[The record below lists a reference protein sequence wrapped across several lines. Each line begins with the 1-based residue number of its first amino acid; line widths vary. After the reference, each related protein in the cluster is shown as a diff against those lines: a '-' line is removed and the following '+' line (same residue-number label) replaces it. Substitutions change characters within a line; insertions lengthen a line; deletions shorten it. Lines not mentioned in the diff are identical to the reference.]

1 MDPVLD
7 YIQDK
12 GWEHRLEG
20 NEVIL
25 KRCVFCGRE
34 TWKLY
39 VNRKSRLF
47 QCFRASCAVKGHIST
62 LKKHIGDV
70 IEVEGMTVEETP
82 EVDFTE
88 RTEESYHKLIESDQ
102 WIRYL
107 DDHGIT
113 IEAINRFK
121 LGIHKQQKNFWLV
134 YPSTV
139 KGKSSYIKYR
149 LLPFEKV
156 LTDAEKGRG
165 LTKFRREKGAPSI
178 LFNQDALDEY
188 DEVIVTEGER
198 DAVTLLMHGYDNV
211 VGITGGAG
219 TLKTEWYDVLKEKK
233 KLFLIFDSDEAG
245 QKGARDVWA
254 SRLGFGKC
262 YNVQLPEEVK
272 DITEFFMEGNTAED
286 FNVFL
291 TSSQPFDVTGIK
303 PLLSILDEMRNMPE
317 EEAVLP
323 TPWDSVNKLIDGGFR
338 AGELITMSA
347 PPGIGKTTMALQM
360 SSLIAHRKK
369 KPVLFFCQE
378 MTYEKL
384 ARLFVCHSLDIPFY
398 TFNIGDIEIRMME
411 FQDTPIYFGYSPRIT
426 PTQIQQTFLECR
438 DRFGIEFFVFDNLHT
453 LIREHDKVV
462 ERIGAASKMFK
473 DLAMEM
479 KVPILLIA
487 QPRKMELDE
496 VMYYYSIKGS
506 SDIPADSDIVLLLHR
521 NRTKE
526 TEITVVEG
534 EEIEHTGWRTATFES
549 KTRFIVDK
557 SRESA
562 GGECKLHFDTSLRQF
577 YSEDVSL

>member
-12 GWEHRLEG
+12 GWEHQLSG
-20 NEVIL
+20 DEVIL

-39 VNRKSRLF
+39 VNRKSRLY
-47 QCFRASCAVKGHIST
+47 QCFRASCGVKGHIST
-62 LKKHIGDV
+62 LKKHVGDV
-70 IEVEGMTVEETP
+70 IAVEGLALEEVP

-88 RTEESYHKLIESDQ
+88 RAEESYHKLIESDQ

-113 IEAINRFK
+113 IDAINRFK
-121 LGIHKQQKNFWLV
+121 LGLHKQQKNFWLV
-134 YPSTV
+134 YPSNK
-139 KGKSSYIKYR
+139 KGKAAYIKYR
-149 LLPFEKV
+149 LLPFEKA
-156 LTDAEKGRG
+156 LTDAEKERG

-178 LFNQDALDEY
+178 LFNQDALDEFE
-188 DEVIVTEGER
+188 EVIVTEGER
-198 DAVTLLMHGYDNV
+198 DAITLLMNGFDNV
-211 VGITGGAG
+211 VGTTGGAQ
-219 TLKTEWYDVLKEKK
+219 TLKTEWYDALKEKTK
-233 KLFLIFDSDEAG
+233 IFLAFDSDEAG
-245 QKGARDVWA
+245 QKGARDSWA

-262 YNVQLPEEVK
+262 YNIQIPEETK
-272 DITEFFMEGNTAED
+272 DITEFFMAGNTAED
-286 FNVFL
+286 FNTYL
-291 TSSQPFDVTGIK
+291 STAQPFEITGIK
-303 PLLSILDEMRNMPE
+303 PLLTILNEMRNMPE
-317 EEAVLP
+317 EEPVLP
-323 TPWDSVNKLIDGGFR
+323 TPWESVNKLIDGGFR

-360 SSLIAHRKK
+360 SSLIAHRRK

-398 TFNIGDIEIRMME
+398 TFSIGDVEIRAIE

-426 PTQIQQTFLECR
+426 PTQIQQTFLETR

-506 SDIPADSDIVLLLHR
+506 SDIPADSDIVILLHR

-534 EEIEHTGWRTATFES
+534 EEVEHTGWRSATFES

-577 YSEDVSL
+577 YSEDVGL